1 MIKEDLLGISTVKR
15 RKAAIEIRKKNIN
28 GLENELLDA
37 LKIEYEKKHWDTE
50 VELIETLG
58 LTGSAEAKIFIKNNY
73 VDKGYFLNNSTKA
86 YIRLNRL
93 SACDVSDVIIF
104 LENDNNYNML
114 NGVLSSLGYDKIIP
128 SIEDQEKII
137 NLCWDAGKDRP
148 KGCTD
153 PRYGLAAACAGWKSD
168 KVIPFLK
175 HCLESNDVPL
185 IYVSENSLKGKYVK
199 LR

>member
-1 MIKEDLLGISTVKR
+1 M
-15 RKAAIEIRKKNIN
+15 
-28 GLENELLDA
+28 ENELLDA
-37 LKIEYEKKHWDTE
+37 LKIEYGKKHWDTE

-58 LTGSAEAKIFIKNNY
+58 LTGSEEAKIFIKNNY
-73 VDKGYFLNNSTKA
+73 IDKGYFLNNSTKA